1 MNTLVILGAQ
11 WGDEGKGKITDFL
24 SEKADIVVRYQG
36 GDNAGHTVEIGEKQF
51 KLHLIPSGI
60 FYEEKVCVIGNGVVV
75 NPKSL
80 LEEIKYLN
88 DRGIKTDNLRISD
101 RAHIIF
107 PYHIKLDELEEK
119 KRGKSKIGTTIK
131 GIGPCYRDKVE
142 RSGIR
147 MCDIFYKD
155 ILEEKIR
162 RNIREKN
169 EIIEKLY
176 EERGLDEDSIVTEY
190 MDYLEQIKK
199 YVVDTT
205 ALLNEAIEDGKKILF
220 EGAQGTLLDI
230 DFGTYPYVTSSH
242 PISGGV
248 TVGTGISPFGIS
260 EVLGVVKAY
269 TTRVG
274 KGPFPTEL
282 FDETGDMIREKGHE
296 YGTTTGRARR
306 CGWLDT
312 VMLRY
317 SARINGLTSI
327 VITKLDTLGGF
338 EKIKICTA
346 YELDGKVIKDFPS
359 SLETLKRC
367 KPIYEVL
374 DGWKEEEIENVKT
387 FDDLPENAKKYI
399 YKIEELT
406 GVKVKMVSIGPNR
419 NATILRE
426 NIF

>member
-101 RAHIIF
+101 RAHIIL

-142 RSGIR
+142 RNGIR

-155 ILEEKIR
+155 ILEEKLR
-162 RNIREKN
+162 KNIKEKN

-176 EERGLDEDSIVTEY
+176 GESGFDEDSIVTEY
-190 MDYLEQIKK
+190 MNYLEKIKK
-199 YVVDTT
+199 YVVDTSV
-205 ALLNEAIEDGKKILF
+205 LLNEAIENGKKILF

-248 TVGTGISPFGIS
+248 TVGTGISPFGIK

-282 FDETGDMIREKGHE
+282 FDETGDLIREKGYE
-296 YGTTTGRARR
+296 YGTTTGRPRR

-327 VITKLDTLGGF
+327 AITKLDTLGGF
-338 EKIKICTA
+338 EKLKICTA
-346 YELDGKVIKDFPS
+346 YELDGKVVKDFPS

-374 DGWKEEEIENVKT
+374 DGWNEEEIENVKT
-387 FDDLPENAKKYI
+387 FDELPENAKKYI
-399 YKIEELT
+399 SKIEELT
-406 GVKVKMVSIGPNR
+406 RVKVKLVSIGPNR

-426 NIF
+426 DIF

>member
-60 FYEEKVCVIGNGVVV
+60 FYEEKLCVIGNGVVV

-80 LEEIKYLN
+80 LEEIRYLN
-88 DRGIKTDNLRISD
+88 DKGIKTDNLRISD

-107 PYHIKLDELEEK
+107 PYHIKLDEFEEK

-142 RSGIR
+142 RKGIR

-155 ILEEKIR
+155 ILEEKLR
-162 RNIREKN
+162 RNIKEKN

-176 EERGLDEDSIVTEY
+176 GESGLEEDSIVTEY
-190 MDYLEQIKK
+190 MDYLEKIKK

-205 ALLNEAIEDGKKILF
+205 ALLNEAIENGKKILF

-248 TVGTGISPFGIS
+248 TVGTGISPFGIK

-282 FDETGDMIREKGHE
+282 FDETGDMIREKGYE
-296 YGTTTGRARR
+296 YGTTTGRPRR

-327 VITKLDTLGGF
+327 AITKLDTLGGF
-338 EKIKICTA
+338 EKLKICTA
-346 YELDGKVIKDFPS
+346 YELDGKVVKDFPS

-367 KPIYEVL
+367 KPIYEVV
-374 DGWKEEEIENVKT
+374 DGWKEEDIENVKT
-387 FDDLPENAKKYI
+387 FDELPENAKKYI
-399 YKIEELT
+399 SKIEELV
-406 GVKVKMVSIGPNR
+406 GVKVKIVSIGPNR

>member
-142 RSGIR
+142 RNGIR

-155 ILEEKIR
+155 ILEEKLR
-162 RNIREKN
+162 RNIKEKN

-176 EERGLDEDSIVTEY
+176 GERGLDEDSIVTEY
-190 MDYLEQIKK
+190 MDYLEKIKK
-199 YVVDTT
+199 YVVDTSV
-205 ALLNEAIEDGKKILF
+205 LLNEAIENGKKILF

-248 TVGTGISPFGIS
+248 TVGTGISFFGIN

-296 YGTTTGRARR
+296 YGTTTGRPRR

-327 VITKLDTLGGF
+327 AITKLDTLGGF

-374 DGWKEEEIENVKT
+374 DGWKEEEIKNVRT

-399 YKIEELT
+399 SKIEELT
-406 GVKVKMVSIGPNR
+406 GVKVKLVSIGPNR
-419 NATILRE
+419 DATILRE

>member
-60 FYEEKVCVIGNGVVV
+60 FYEEKICVIGNGVVV

-101 RAHIIF
+101 RAHIIL

-142 RSGIR
+142 RNGIR

-155 ILEEKIR
+155 ILEEKLR

-176 EERGLDEDSIVTEY
+176 GESGLDEDSIVTEY
-190 MDYLEQIKK
+190 MDYLEKIKK
-199 YVVDTT
+199 YVVDTSV
-205 ALLNEAIEDGKKILF
+205 LLNEAIENGQKILF

-248 TVGTGISPFGIS
+248 TVGTGISPFGIK

-282 FDETGDMIREKGHE
+282 FDETGDMIREKGYE
-296 YGTTTGRARR
+296 YGTTTGRPRR

-327 VITKLDTLGGF
+327 AITKLDTLGGF
-338 EKIKICTA
+338 EKLKICTA
-346 YELDGKVIKDFPS
+346 YELDGKVVKDFPS

-387 FDDLPENAKKYI
+387 FDELPENAKKYI
-399 YKIEELT
+399 SKIEELT
-406 GVKVKMVSIGPNR
+406 GVKVKLVSIGPNR

-426 NIF
+426 DIF

>member
-176 EERGLDEDSIVTEY
+176 EERGLDEDSIVAEY

-199 YVVDTT
+199 Y
-205 ALLNEAIEDGKKILF
+205 KKM
-220 EGAQGTLLDI
+220 
-230 DFGTYPYVTSSH
+230 
-242 PISGGV
+242 
-248 TVGTGISPFGIS
+248 
-260 EVLGVVKAY
+260 K
-269 TTRVG
+269 
-274 KGPFPTEL
+274 
-282 FDETGDMIREKGHE
+282 
-296 YGTTTGRARR
+296 
-306 CGWLDT
+306 
-312 VMLRY
+312 
-317 SARINGLTSI
+317 
-327 VITKLDTLGGF
+327 
-338 EKIKICTA
+338 
-346 YELDGKVIKDFPS
+346 
-359 SLETLKRC
+359 
-367 KPIYEVL
+367 
-374 DGWKEEEIENVKT
+374 
-387 FDDLPENAKKYI
+387 
-399 YKIEELT
+399 
-406 GVKVKMVSIGPNR
+406 
-419 NATILRE
+419 
-426 NIF
+426 

>member
-101 RAHIIF
+101 RAHIIL

-142 RSGIR
+142 RNGIR

-155 ILEEKIR
+155 ILEEKLR
-162 RNIREKN
+162 RNIKEKN

-176 EERGLDEDSIVTEY
+176 GESGLDEDSIVTEY
-190 MDYLEQIKK
+190 MDYLEKIKK

-205 ALLNEAIEDGKKILF
+205 ALLNEAIENGKKILF

-248 TVGTGISPFGIS
+248 TVGTGISPFGIK

-282 FDETGDMIREKGHE
+282 FDETGDMIRQKGYE
-296 YGTTTGRARR
+296 YGTTTGRPRR

-327 VITKLDTLGGF
+327 AITKLDTLGGF
-338 EKIKICTA
+338 EKLKICTA
-346 YELDGKVIKDFPS
+346 YELDGKVVKDFPS

-374 DGWKEEEIENVKT
+374 DGWKEEEIEDVKT
-387 FDDLPENAKKYI
+387 FDELPENAKKYI
-399 YKIEELT
+399 SKIEELT
-406 GVKVKMVSIGPNR
+406 GVKVKLVSIGPNR